1 MKTQEIDSLLRFDT
15 IRLIKILEMIQ
26 ATFIGLMVSS
36 LFSEIINKYLMI
48 EFKERYYF
56 KDGSYFVG
64 NKSPL
69 LYIHLFLDIVV
80 IVIVTY
86 YLKKIAVII
95 PTPFALLD
103 KNYISGL
110 KNESAV
116 AFTIGMNFVFRKKL
130 VNFSKRLDVLLGSS
144 ELYVQNIVEEN
155 K

>member
-1 MKTQEIDSLLRFDT
+1 MKTKELNSLLRFDM
-15 IRLIKILEMIQ
+15 IRLIKILDMIQ
-26 ATFIGLMVSS
+26 STFIGLLISS
-36 LFSEIINKYLMI
+36 LLSGFINKYFMI

-56 KDGSYFVG
+56 KDDSYFVG

-86 YLKKIAVII
+86 YLEKIAKII

-103 KNYISGL
+103 SNYIQDEDTIL
-110 KNESAV
+110 
-116 AFTIGMNFVFRKKL
+116 AFTIGMNFVLRKEL
-130 VNFSKRLDVLLGSS
+130 TNFSKRLDVLLGTH
-144 ELYVQNIVEEN
+144 ELY

>member
-1 MKTQEIDSLLRFDT
+1 MKTKEIDSLLRFDM

-26 ATFIGLMVSS
+26 STFIGLMISS
-36 LFSEIINKYLMI
+36 LLSGIINKYLMI
-48 EFKERYYF
+48 EFKEKYYF

-103 KNYISGL
+103 KNYIPGL
-110 KNESAV
+110 KNEAAI

-130 VNFSKRLDVLLGSS
+130 VNFSKRLDVLLDSH
-144 ELYVQNIVEEN
+144 ELYVH
-155 K
+155 